1 MSHTENH
8 ATEGVNPET
17 TASAAREEAAGAA
30 GVSRG
35 LTPTDPGYKRALIGA
50 LFAGLASFNAMYVTQ
65 AMLPSITAD
74 FGISPTVA
82 ALSVSA
88 TTGALALSVIP
99 VGILSERLGRYR
111 ILQISVMAATFLSL
125 LVAIAPGVGSLLLMR
140 ALQGV
145 AVAGVPAVIMTYL
158 AEEIDAKHLPRVMGF
173 YISGTSIG
181 GLFGRLIPGAVL
193 EFADWRVAVLTSG
206 GVSVLIGLAMLVLL
220 PPSRNFTPKKITVSH
235 ELAAFAGHFRSPV
248 LLGLFVLPFLLMGAF
263 VSLYNYLGF
272 HLIGEYGL
280 PESLAAAVFVIYLSG
295 TWSSARAGRA
305 VQSYGQ
311 GRVLTVSMV
320 LALAGLLLMFIP
332 TIWLTVTGALLFTAA
347 FFACHSV
354 ASGWVSAAA
363 KKDRAE
369 ASSTYVLSYYL
380 GSSLLGALSGQFFD
394 IGWEALLAWLTGLY
408 VLALL
413 ITLFVHR
420 KAKQQA

>member
-1 MSHTENH
+1 
-8 ATEGVNPET
+8 
-17 TASAAREEAAGAA
+17 
-30 GVSRG
+30 
-35 LTPTDPGYKRALIGA
+35 
-50 LFAGLASFNAMYVTQ
+50 MYVTQ
-65 AMLPSITAD
+65 AVLPSITAD

>member
-8 ATEGVNPET
+8 ATEDADPET
-17 TASAAREEAAGAA
+17 KASAAEEEAAGAA
-30 GVSRG
+30 GLSRG

-65 AMLPSITAD
+65 AVLPSITAD
-74 FGISPTVA
+74 FGVSPTVA

-248 LLGLFVLPFLLMGAF
+248 LLGLFVLPFLQTCL
-263 VSLYNYLGF
+263 
-272 HLIGEYGL
+272 
-280 PESLAAAVFVIYLSG
+280 
-295 TWSSARAGRA
+295 
-305 VQSYGQ
+305 
-311 GRVLTVSMV
+311 
-320 LALAGLLLMFIP
+320 
-332 TIWLTVTGALLFTAA
+332 
-347 FFACHSV
+347 
-354 ASGWVSAAA
+354 
-363 KKDRAE
+363 
-369 ASSTYVLSYYL
+369 
-380 GSSLLGALSGQFFD
+380 
-394 IGWEALLAWLTGLY
+394 
-408 VLALL
+408 
-413 ITLFVHR
+413 
-420 KAKQQA
+420 